1 MRGGVVINDIVR
13 EEEKDELNDS
23 DNSVVVIDPKESVSG
38 LISGFKKA
46 SKKQAEVEAE
56 AKPKILPLPAE
67 LKLDS
72 SYLELFKN
80 IKSFSVYT
88 VIEDYQPADS
98 RHLVLTKG

>member
-1 MRGGVVINDIVR
+1 MRGGVVIGDIVR

-46 SKKQAEVEAE
+46 SKYKVEIEAE
-56 AKPKILPLPAE
+56 AKPKITPLPAE
-67 LKLDS
+67 LKMDS

-80 IKSFSVYT
+80 IRSFSVYS
-88 VIEDYQPADS
+88 VI
-98 RHLVLTKG
+98 